1 MGGVA
6 DVQSARLISSQCTV
20 RSATNTCR
28 SSEQNSACQL
38 VDRARQRLVSCDRGD
53 VVSIAGDA
61 SRAASESMG
70 RVIGMAIRKFK
81 TLDVRPIL
89 ARGIEPFSK
98 IRERIDALRS
108 DEGLSVIAPF
118 LPSPLIER
126 LGSEGFQSRV
136 ERQLG
141 GGWAVHFWREK

>member
-1 MGGVA
+1 
-6 DVQSARLISSQCTV
+6 
-20 RSATNTCR
+20 
-28 SSEQNSACQL
+28 
-38 VDRARQRLVSCDRGD
+38 
-53 VVSIAGDA
+53 
-61 SRAASESMG
+61 
-70 RVIGMAIRKFK
+70 MAIRKFK

-98 IRERIDALRS
+98 IRENIDALRS

-141 GGWAVHFWREK
+141 GGWTVHFWREQ